1 MTELPLDFDNVLAYA
16 IPGLLLLVGA
26 AWLNPTWRRW
36 FATLHSEYTGSALLA
51 MGVFTLVVGMLLGSL
66 RSAVLS
72 LPDRLDLR
80 WVPYSSESFAPM
92 TGDWEAINYGRI
104 VDEGHLGALHEAR
117 VNERTPYQFFG
128 NTLVA
133 IMLLVIARVT
143 LLCRARIGHRI
154 SLPACIRGILAA
166 ILFFALALVV
176 LYPAYRTKRYRYW
189 KAIEAINA
197 ANGPLAKQLQ
207 RVCHDTLP
215 WLISFSLD
223 EIESR
228 LRRAPNK

>member
-26 AWLNPTWRRW
+26 AWLNPTWQES
-36 FATLHSEYTGSALLA
+36 FHTFHATYTGSALLA
-51 MGVFTLVVGMLLGSL
+51 MGVLTLVAGLLLGSL
-66 RSAVLS
+66 RSAVLK
-72 LPDRLDLR
+72 PFDTRDLR
-80 WVPYSSESFAPM
+80 WAYRSESFAPL
-92 TGDWEAINYGRI
+92 TGDWEPIDYGRI

-154 SLPACIRGILAA
+154 TLRACIRRTLAA
-166 ILFFALALVV
+166 ILIFALALVV
-176 LYPAYRTKRYRYW
+176 LYPSYRTKRYRYG

-197 ANGPLAKQLQ
+197 A
-207 RVCHDTLP
+207 
-215 WLISFSLD
+215 
-223 EIESR
+223 
-228 LRRAPNK
+228 